1 EASLSRLATG
11 RSSSV
16 SKDQI
21 RAPLLDT
28 FYELYLSEET
38 SARFVARVSGHYLTG
53 TLARLAVCGARTTRR
68 AAVLAVGFLG
78 NYECNGVLG
87 HALRDEDRVVR
98 LLAEN
103 SIRELWLR
111 DGAPEHQHRARH
123 LVRLNDCGRFDEAV
137 REASQLTGEA
147 DGFAEVWNQRAVAYF
162 QLSEYRKSLSDCKQ
176 TICRNPF
183 HFPCAIGMGHCY
195 LELHEPSAALECFR
209 WALEV
214 NPDLEN
220 VRVQV
225 NYLQRALEGH

>member
-1 EASLSRLATG
+1 MSE
-11 RSSSV
+11 
-16 SKDQI
+16 DPI
-21 RAPLLDT
+21 RAPLLDAL
-28 FYELYLSEET
+28 YQLYLSEET
-38 SARFVARVSGHYLTG
+38 SGRFVARVSEHYMMS
-53 TLARLAVCGARTTRR
+53 TLARLAVFGAPTTRR

-87 HALRDEDRVVR
+87 RALRDADRVVR

-123 LVRLNDCGRFDEAV
+123 LMRLNDSGRFEEAV
-137 REASQLTGEA
+137 REASRLAREA
-147 DGFAEVWNQRAVAYF
+147 DGFAEAWNQRAIAYF
-162 QLSEYRKSLSDCKQ
+162 QLSQYRESLSDCKQ
-176 TICRNPF
+176 TLCRNRF

-214 NPDLEN
+214 NPDLED
-220 VRVQV
+220 VRTQV
-225 NYLQRALEGH
+225 DYLQRALEGH